1 MKLFQMKLTSTTKLT
16 SNVSG
21 SSDDRAFIKRVLAY
35 YKKCGRHDLVW
46 RKNITAYRILV
57 SEIMLQQTQVT
68 RVLPKFEAWMKMYPT
83 LSALSGS
90 SFKDILVLW
99 QGLGYQRRAKALY
112 AISQTYKRLP
122 VSFDELLKLPGIGTY
137 TASALCAFAYDEFAH
152 PLLETNIRTALIE
165 QYHQGASKVQDAT
178 LYEDLRRLTLYKE
191 VQTVGAQTWY
201 YALMDYGAH
210 LKASRI
216 SHNEKSAH
224 HTKQSVYKG
233 SMRELRAKTL
243 FAITHKEKLPEDS
256 RVDQVLLML
265 VNEGY
270 VMKHGKGYRIV

>member
-1 MKLFQMKLTSTTKLT
+1 MKLTSTTKLT
-16 SNVSG
+16 SNARDTSG
-21 SSDDRAFIKRVLAY
+21 DRACIKRVLAY
-35 YKKCGRHDLVW
+35 YKKHGRHDLVW

-57 SEIMLQQTQVT
+57 SEVMLQQTQVT
-68 RVLPKFEAWMKMYPT
+68 RVLPKFEVWMKAYPT
-83 LSALSGS
+83 LAALSGS

-112 AISQTYKRLP
+112 TISQIHKRLP
-122 VSFDELLKLPGIGTY
+122 ASFDELLKLPGIGTY
-137 TASALCAFAYDEFAH
+137 TASALCAFAYDEFSH
-152 PLLETNIRTALIE
+152 PLLETNIRTVLIE
-165 QYHQGASKVQDAT
+165 QYHHGTSKIRDTT
-178 LYEDLRRLTLYKE
+178 LYEDLHRLALYKE
-191 VQTVGAQTWY
+191 VQAVGARVWY

-233 SMRELRAKTL
+233 SVRELRAKTL
-243 FAITHKEKLPEDS
+243 FAITHKEKLPDDS
-256 RVDQVLLML
+256 RTEQVLLML

-270 VMKHGKGYRIV
+270 VVKRGKGYRIV